1 MKSKHEPWCHC
12 WERKPKRETKVQLQ
26 PPLQHRDVCLCS
38 QARGHRPETAPSS
51 AEQHGAQRPRG
62 RGFTFSLSLSDGST
76 PPQCHP
82 LPPAHRSPLA
92 AHSPAGP
99 MAGTALGSAGSGA
112 GSRGAWQRH
121 QAQKESLQRG
131 EEPNPSPVSRHS
143 AASHEQHRLGRDL
156 RDTAAAVPRS
166 AW

>member
-1 MKSKHEPWCHC
+1 MKSKHEPRCHC
-12 WERKPKRETKVQLQ
+12 LERKPKRETKVQLQ
-26 PPLQHRDVCLCS
+26 HPLRHRDMCLFS
-38 QARGHRPETAPSS
+38 QALGHRPETAPSS

-62 RGFTFSLSLSDGST
+62 RGFTFGLSVSDGST

-82 LPPAHRSPLA
+82 PPPAHGSPLA
-92 AHSPAGP
+92 SHSPAGP

-112 GSRGAWQRH
+112 GSRGARQRH
-121 QAQKESLQRG
+121 QAQEESLQRG
-131 EEPNPSPVSRHS
+131 EEPNRSPVSRHS
-143 AASHEQHRLGRDL
+143 AASHGQHRLGCDL